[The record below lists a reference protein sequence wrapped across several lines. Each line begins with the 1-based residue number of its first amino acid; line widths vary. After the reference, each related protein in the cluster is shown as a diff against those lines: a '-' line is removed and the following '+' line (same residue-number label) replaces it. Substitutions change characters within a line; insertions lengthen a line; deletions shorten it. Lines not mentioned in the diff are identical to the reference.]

1 MVPYALNCPCKM
13 LRKKNIFCTLFFV
26 MYFPNRIFI
35 CIWHPVT
42 VVIFYSDSL
51 LMFPF
56 LAISLHIAVSLSFLT
71 PYVIFLPCSL
81 VSSSLIPV
89 SISPIF
95 HVPQLLF
102 LRCLFKAIV
111 VSSSSNHFW
120 IHSPMEPSTHHPT
133 TRLYIHTRLLH
144 PHLYRLPHLHRHQ
157 HARPTRP
164 SVKR

>member
-1 MVPYALNCPCKM
+1 MQDVE
-13 LRKKNIFCTLFFV
+13 KKNIFCTLFFV

-42 VVIFYSDSL
+42 VVIFYSDSF

-71 PYVIFLPCSL
+71 PYVIFLPYPL
-81 VSSSLIPV
+81 VSKSLIPV

-120 IHSPMEPSTHHPT
+120 IHSPMEPSTHHPS
-133 TRLYIHTRLLH
+133 
-144 PHLYRLPHLHRHQ
+144 
-157 HARPTRP
+157 TRP
-164 SVKR
+164 VLGESGIFSTLPCLSGSEMKERFYALFLLSIDI